1 MASATSRSAHGRHL
15 SGAILLLLACRT
27 SSAETAYQ
35 IDLHDQRVT
44 LNARGALLVDVLRG
58 LAERTG
64 TTISGIELLC
74 GTTDAEFTELSL
86 SEALQRLLPG
96 ARYSFD
102 QGSGASAR
110 HPRLSIQS
118 FTPDSATSATPDPVP
133 SAEALAAA
141 GYVPDQYKKL
151 YAWAERGDLTALQGV
166 VANGDPTARSIAI
179 RLLAAQDPERA
190 ARLAARDLRDG
201 APGNRID
208 AVQTLGE
215 IDSERSTKALAL
227 ALDDGDLSVRQTA
240 LLALN
245 SQSSAAAIELL
256 SKALGDRDTSIR
268 MTALDLLAE
277 RGPGSTEGIRSALQD
292 PDARVQDHARRL
304 LAQLSAG
311 ADAANADPALPPAA
325 IPQQE

>member
-1 MASATSRSAHGRHL
+1 MASETSRSAAIRYL
-15 SGAILLLLACRT
+15 AGALLALLACRT
-27 SSAETAYQ
+27 SAEPVYE
-35 IDLHDQRVT
+35 IDWRHQRVT
-44 LNARGALLVDVLRG
+44 LDARGAGLVDVLRA

-64 TTISGIELLC
+64 TTVNGIELLC
-74 GTTDAEFTELSL
+74 GTTDADFTDLSL

-102 QGSGASAR
+102 QGSGASNR
-110 HPRLSIQS
+110 RPTLSIQS
-118 FTPDSATSATPDPVP
+118 FTPDSATSASPDPVP
-133 SAEALAAA
+133 SAEVLAAA

-151 YAWAERGDLTALQGV
+151 YAWAERGDLGALSGV
-166 VANGDPTARSIAI
+166 IANGDPTARSIAI
-179 RLLAAQDPERA
+179 RLLAAQDPEQA
-190 ARLAARDLRDG
+190 ARLAARGLRDR
-201 APGNRID
+201 ASGNRID

-215 IDSERSTKALAL
+215 IDSERSTRALEA

-292 PDARVQDHARRL
+292 TDARVQDHARRL

-325 IPQQE
+325 IPEQE